1 MNEYTVI
8 AIFIVWY
15 VLALIVSETI
25 GKKKK
30 LGVEWS
36 FFLSFILSPLVGYFI
51 TRFGTDKQKG

>member
-8 AIFIVWY
+8 AIVIAWY
-15 VLALIVSETI
+15 VLSLVVSETI

-36 FFLSFILSPLVGYFI
+36 FFLSFMLSPVVGYLI
-51 TRFGTDKQKG
+51 TRFSGDK

>member
-8 AIFIVWY
+8 AIFIAWY

-36 FFLSFILSPLVGYFI
+36 FFLSFMLSPVVGYLV
-51 TRFGTDKQKG
+51 TRFSGDK

>member
-8 AIFIVWY
+8 TIVIAWY

-36 FFLSFILSPLVGYFI
+36 FFLSFILSPVVGYLI
-51 TRFGTDKQKG
+51 TRFSVDK

>member
-8 AIFIVWY
+8 AIFIAWY
-15 VLALIVSETI
+15 VLSLVVSESI

-36 FFLSFILSPLVGYFI
+36 FFLSFMLSPVVGYLI
-51 TRFGTDKQKG
+51 TRFSGDK

>member
-8 AIFIVWY
+8 AIFIAWY
-15 VLALIVSETI
+15 VLSLIVSESI

-36 FFLSFILSPLVGYFI
+36 FFLSFLLSPVLGYFI
-51 TRFGTDKQKG
+51 TRYSADK

>member
-8 AIFIVWY
+8 AVFITWY

-36 FFLSFILSPLVGYFI
+36 FFLSFILSPLVGYLI
-51 TRFGTDKQKG
+51 TRFGTDKQE

>member
-8 AIFIVWY
+8 AIFIAWY

-36 FFLSFILSPLVGYFI
+36 FFLSFLLSPVVGYLI
-51 TRFGTDKQKG
+51 TRFSADK

>member
-8 AIFIVWY
+8 AIFIAWY
-15 VLALIVSETI
+15 ILALVVSENI

-36 FFLSFILSPLVGYFI
+36 FLLSFLLSPVVGYLI
-51 TRFGTDKQKG
+51 TRFSADK